1 MTAEANSIRILV
13 AEDNDSNFLLIN
25 AILKRRGTLTR
36 VINGKEAVNAVKN
49 GEYDIVLMDIRMPEM
64 DGLEA
69 TRLIRE
75 FNNTIPI
82 VAVTANA
89 FNSDKIKALEAGCSN
104 FITKPVNK
112 EELFTIL
119 DNL

>member
-13 AEDNDSNFLLIN
+13 AEDNDSNYLLIN

-36 VINGKEAVNAVKN
+36 AVNGKEAVDAVMK
-49 GEYDIVLMDIRMPEM
+49 GDYDIVLMDIKMPEM

-69 TRLIRE
+69 TMRIRE
-75 FNNTIPI
+75 FNKTIPI

-104 FITKPVNK
+104 FITKPINK
-112 EELFTIL
+112 EELFSLL

>member
-1 MTAEANSIRILV
+1 MTGEEGNIRILV

-36 VINGKEAVNAVKN
+36 VINGKEAVEAVMN
-49 GEYDIVLMDIRMPEM
+49 GVYDIVLMDIRMPEM

-69 TRLIRE
+69 TRRIRE
-75 FNNTIPI
+75 FNKNIPI

-89 FNSDKIKALEAGCSN
+89 FNSDKIKALEAGCN
-104 FITKPVNK
+104 DFITKPVNK
-112 EELFTIL
+112 EILFSIL